1 MGILRPTQPS
11 GTRLNQ
17 GDRPRH
23 LRPPRRA
30 SSLKICLPR
39 EYPEHGLIVVECTER
54 ISHGAVEEGCRG
66 LPIQPAI
73 DTASDALEVA
83 GIGQLVQS
91 VGFPEPRGRSA
102 GLHRLLKQARLMQKV
117 KAESST
123 TSKMVVVAS
132 NLNES
137 VSLPPRPRS
146 ASCLRRGLCSRR

>member
-1 MGILRPTQPS
+1 M
-11 GTRLNQ
+11 
-17 GDRPRH
+17 
-23 LRPPRRA
+23 
-30 SSLKICLPR
+30 
-39 EYPEHGLIVVECTER
+39 IVVECTER

-146 ASCLRRGLCSRR
+146 ASCLRRGYAQDDSKEKFVADFVAAWTKVMNADMFI